1 MNYDEK
7 LVHELSEVIVGTV
20 LIVVSFSYI
29 GFNSIE
35 KTVISTVV
43 ISIGAYY
50 IFKAN
55 RSYKRRKDRD
65 E

>member
-7 LVHELSEVIVGTV
+7 LVHELSEVIVGAI

-29 GFNSIE
+29 GFSSIE
-35 KTVISTVV
+35 KIVISTVA

-55 RSYKRRKDRD
+55 KSYKRRKDRD

>member
-7 LVHELSEVIVGTV
+7 LIHELSEVIVGAI

-35 KTVISTVV
+35 KIVISSVFMF
-43 ISIGAYY
+43 IGGYY

-55 RSYKRRKDRD
+55 RSYKRRKK
-65 E
+65 

>member
-7 LVHELSEVIVGTV
+7 LIHELSEVIVGAI

-35 KTVISTVV
+35 KIVISTVFMF
-43 ISIGAYY
+43 IGGYY

-55 RSYKRRKDRD
+55 RSYKRRKNNAK
-65 E
+65 

>member
-7 LVHELSEVIVGTV
+7 LIHELSEIIVGAI

-35 KTVISTVV
+35 KIVISSVFMF
-43 ISIGAYY
+43 IGGYY

-55 RSYKRRKDRD
+55 RSYKRRKDNAK
-65 E
+65 

>member
-7 LVHELSEVIVGTV
+7 LVHELSEVIVGAI
-20 LIVVSFSYI
+20 LIVISFSYI

-35 KTVISTVV
+35 KIVISTVV
-43 ISIGAYY
+43 IFIGAYY

-55 RSYKRRKDRD
+55 RSYKRRKDNH

>member
-7 LVHELSEVIVGTV
+7 LVHELSEVIVGAI

-29 GFNSIE
+29 GFSSIE
-35 KTVISTVV
+35 KIVINTVF

-55 RSYKRRKDRD
+55 RSYKRRKDNH